1 MALNAI
7 CKHDQELRRVK
18 LLLICYYLVQ
28 WHQPNHVLCQFGMF
42 QTIVVEHVSMN
53 VSLHK

>member
-28 WHQPNHVLCQFGMF
+28 WHQPNRVLCQFGMF

-53 VSLHK
+53 ASLHK